1 MGPTEMPGEKVMAG
15 KIGGRLVFQEKHFR
29 NFHADGADVVPIKK

>member
-1 MGPTEMPGEKVMAG
+1 MGPKEMPEEKVPAG